1 MSFHRSLRSAVVA
14 SLAGVTLF
22 LAGCVTFAA
31 DLVVNESDQVS
42 GSIVVA
48 YAQEIAAVIN
58 EDPELSGWQKRYE
71 SLPGV
76 SIRGVDRSGQVG
88 NEVVLTNI
96 PIESFSTAG
105 SGPPPI
111 RIIRQGDNLEIL
123 GELDFTGYGDESES
137 EDQVFTTR
145 LALFSPADLRVSIT
159 VPGEIRSTN
168 GTVDDETNTI
178 TWRLRLGQDNRIEAT
193 VFSPL
198 ARGVGPLL
206 LWVAVGAGAIG
217 IAAGAAIALTARRR
231 RPPSTV

>member
-111 RIIRQGDNLEIL
+111 RIIRQGDNLEIS

-198 ARGVGPLL
+198 TTGVGPLL
-206 LWVAVGAGAIG
+206 LWVAVGAGAVG